1 MEARS
6 ADVVVAGHICLD
18 IIPTFEA
25 RGGAAGA
32 LLTPGKLVNV
42 GAAITATGGAV
53 SNTGLALH
61 RLGVPTRLM
70 GKVGADLFG
79 RAVLDILRGYDPALA
94 QGMVTTRGEQSSYT
108 VVISPPGVDRYFLHC
123 PGANDTFGAEDV
135 NDAQVAHARLFHF
148 GYPPIMRR
156 MYADGGRELASIFER
171 VRAHG
176 VTTSLDMA
184 LPDPDSEAGRADWPT
199 LLTRVLPFVDVFLPS
214 LEETLFMLHRNRFEE
229 MERSA
234 GSAGLMS
241 QVDGALLHDLSG
253 RLLEMGAAIA
263 VLKLGHQGLYLRT
276 TDDADRLA
284 TAGKGVPEPLSPWQG
299 RELLAPCFRVRVVGT
314 TGSGDC
320 TIAGF
325 LTGLLKGLSPGATM
339 TDAVGVGACNVEQ
352 ADATSGVPSW
362 PAVQDRIRAGWARLP
377 VTLPLPGWEWDGD
390 QEIWRGPNDGGHS

>member
-1 MEARS
+1 MQTRS

-25 RGGAAGA
+25 REGSVGA
-32 LLTPGKLVNV
+32 LLTPGKLLNV

-61 RLGVPTRLM
+61 RLGVSTRLM

-79 RAVLDILRGYDPALA
+79 GAVLDILRGYDPALA
-94 QGMVTTRGEQSSYT
+94 QGMVVTQGEQSSYT
-108 VVISPPGVDRYFLHC
+108 IVISPPDVDRYFLHC

-156 MYADGGRELASIFER
+156 MYADGGRELASIFKR

-184 LPDPDSEAGRADWPT
+184 LPDPDSEAGRADWPA
-199 LLTRVLPFVDVFLPS
+199 LLPRVLPFVDVFLPS
-214 LEETLFMLHRNRFEE
+214 LEETLFMLDRERFED
-229 MERSA
+229 MEKSA

-241 QVDGALLHDLSG
+241 QVNNALLHDLSG
-253 RLLEMGAAIA
+253 HLLEMGVAIA
-263 VLKLGHQGLYLRT
+263 VLKLGDQGLYLRT
-276 TDDADRLA
+276 TDDVDRLA
-284 TAGKGVPEPLSPWQG
+284 AAGKGAPEPLSPWLG
-299 RELLAPCFRVRVVGT
+299 RELLAPCFKVQMVGT

-325 LTGLLKGLSPGATM
+325 LTGLLKGLSPEATM
-339 TDAVGVGACNVEQ
+339 TGAVGVGACNVEQ

-362 PAVQDRIRAGWARLP
+362 NAVQNRIRAGWARLP
-377 VTLPLPGWEWDGD
+377 VTLPLPGWKWNGD
-390 QEIWRGPNDGGHS
+390 QGIWQGPNDGGYS